1 MKIKNDI
8 GFTLVELMVGCMIMG
23 IVAAVAAPGFS
34 GLIRNYKLSNA
45 ARMVWLDLNKA
56 KMMAIKQGLTM
67 RVDFDSSGTFYD
79 IYRVNQDNT
88 TTKVFTRNLTADY
101 AGITLSSR
109 TTTPI
114 SFGNTGTANAGTVI
128 LQRDSS
134 HSKVFT
140 IATTGR
146 IGQIS

>member
-1 MKIKNDI
+1 MKLKNDI

-45 ARMVWLDLNKA
+45 TRMVWLDLHKA
-56 KMMAIKQGLTM
+56 KMMAIKQGQTM
-67 RVDFDSSGTFYD
+67 RVDFSTTSYT
-79 IYRVNQDNT
+79 ITRVDT
-88 TTKVFTRNLTADY
+88 GKVVFTRDLSSDY
-101 AGITLSSR
+101 AGITLKTG

-128 LQRDSS
+128 IQRGTASS
-134 HSKVFT
+134 KTFT
-140 IATTGR
+140 IAVTGR
-146 IGQIS
+146 IGQVS

>member
-1 MKIKNDI
+1 MKLKNDI

-45 ARMVWLDLNKA
+45 ARMVWLDLHKA
-56 KMMAIKQGLTM
+56 KMMAIKQGQTM
-67 RVDFDSSGTFYD
+67 RVDFTATSYT
-79 IYRVNQDNT
+79 ITRVD
-88 TTKVFTRNLTADY
+88 TTKVVFTRDLSSDY

-114 SFGNTGTANAGTVI
+114 SFGNTGTANAGTVT

-134 HSKVFT
+134 HTKTFT